1 MLSHSLIHPQILYTL
16 GQSGHGSQILIADG
30 NYPFKTTKGP
40 NSEIVNL
47 NLSPGIVNATQVLT
61 AILTATPIEAASIMA
76 PEKHG
81 PYALN
86 EPPAIWSEFER
97 ILKANG
103 FVQPI
108 TEMERMEFYNA
119 SASPNVALIIA
130 TGEQRI
136 YANILL
142 TIGVIQA

>member
-1 MLSHSLIHPQILYTL
+1 MLSSSLIHPKILYVL
-16 GQSGHGSQILIADG
+16 GQAGHGSQILIADG

-40 NSEIVNL
+40 NSELVNL

-61 AILTATPIEAASIMA
+61 AVLTAIPIEAASIMT
-76 PEKHG
+76 PEKSG

-86 EPPAIWSEFER
+86 EQPAIWSEFKK
-97 ILKANG
+97 ILQDNG
-103 FVQPI
+103 FTQSI
-108 TEMERMEFYNA
+108 TEMERMNFYKA

-136 YANILL
+136 FANILL
-142 TIGVIQA
+142 TIGVIKP